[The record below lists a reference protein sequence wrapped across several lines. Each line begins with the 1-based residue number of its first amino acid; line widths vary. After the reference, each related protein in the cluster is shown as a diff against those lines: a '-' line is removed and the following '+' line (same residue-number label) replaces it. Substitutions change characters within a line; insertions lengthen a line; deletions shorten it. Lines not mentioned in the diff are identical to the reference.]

1 MPGVVMWDFVT
12 IVQVNILLLSDFL
25 EEVLNQII
33 LKAESEPMLQND
45 AEIKFDFCIQNWP

>member
-33 LKAESEPMLQND
+33 LKAESEPILQNN
-45 AEIKFDFCIQNWP
+45 AEIKFDFYIQNWP

>member
-12 IVQVNILLLSDFL
+12 IVQVNILLLSD
-25 EEVLNQII
+25 VLNQII

-45 AEIKFDFCIQNWP
+45 AEIKFDFYIQNWP